1 MQALEKNI
9 KQKKITVYLQVT
21 CQSLNVLISNIYWC
35 IKVTQSD
42 TALSWGLKGGII
54 SHRRCFFGVV
64 VNIIPPFAQYSLGI
78 ISMLCR

>member
-1 MQALEKNI
+1 MQALGKKI
-9 KQKKITVYLQVT
+9 LKKKITVYLQVT

-42 TALSWGLKGGII
+42 TTLSWGLKGGII
-54 SHRRCFFGVV
+54 SHRRCFSGVV

>member
-1 MQALEKNI
+1 M
-9 KQKKITVYLQVT
+9 TVYLQVT

-42 TALSWGLKGGII
+42 TALSWRLKGGII

-64 VNIIPPFAQYSLGI
+64 GNIIPPFAQYSLGI